1 MPPRQKIFSEKGACC
16 GSKSA
21 LRSIFRLHKSGK
33 NVYNTATFMA
43 ILKQR
48 TLVKSASIAG
58 TSLHTGKPV
67 NLTIKPAEPN
77 CGLKFRR
84 VDLPDKPFIEAS
96 AAKVQTVERATSL
109 AEGSVK
115 VHTVEHILSALTGM
129 GVDNAIIEMDASEP
143 PICDG
148 SAKPFVELIKA
159 AGIQEQDAPCNVW
172 DIRKPVQ
179 VETKGGSIIVIM
191 PAKEFRVSV
200 TAVGPGGRVTQY
212 FDSAITP
219 EIYEK
224 ELADARTFCFY
235 EDIQPLLEKGLI
247 QGGTLDNAIVIK
259 GDQYICAGGLRHHNE
274 CARHKA
280 MDMIG
285 DLILNGRRIL
295 GHVIAVMPGH
305 SVNTQMAA
313 KLQQIFDSLEAKRPT
328 PVTLPIGDAVMNTS
342 EVLNLLPHRYPFM
355 LVDRIL
361 GFEGD
366 RKCIGQKN
374 LTMNELFFQGHFPGH
389 PVMPGVLQLEAMA
402 QVASILMLRIPEN
415 QGKIGYFM
423 SCDKVKWRRPVE
435 PGDVLIIETELTKM
449 RGAIGVAS
457 ARCTVNG
464 EVTCE
469 AELKFMVQEP

>member
-1 MPPRQKIFSEKGACC
+1 
-16 GSKSA
+16 
-21 LRSIFRLHKSGK
+21 
-33 NVYNTATFMA
+33 MA
-43 ILKQR
+43 IIMQR
-48 TLVKSASIAG
+48 TLAKCASMTG

-67 NLTIKPAEPN
+67 KMTIKPADVN
-77 CGLKFRR
+77 TGLTFRR
-84 VDLPDKPFIEAS
+84 IDLPDKPFIPAS

-143 PICDG
+143 PIGDG
-148 SAKPFVELIKA
+148 SAAPFVKMIKQ
-159 AGIQEQDAPCNVW
+159 AGIVEQDEPC
-172 DIRKPVQ
+172 DIWGISEPLEVVNKN
-179 VETKGGSIIVIM
+179 GSRIVIM
-191 PAKEFRVSV
+191 PGKGFSVSV
-200 TAVGPGGRVTQY
+200 TAVGPQGRVTQ
-212 FDSAITP
+212 FFHSEITP
-219 EIYEK
+219 ETYEK
-224 ELADARTFCFY
+224 ELSDARTFCFY

-259 GDQYICAGGLRHHNE
+259 GDEYLCAGGLRHHNE

-285 DLILNGRRIL
+285 DLILNGRRIN
-295 GHVIAVMPGH
+295 GHVIAIMPGH
-305 SVNTQMAA
+305 GINTAMAA
-313 KLQQIFDSLEAKRPT
+313 KLQQTFESLEAMRPK
-328 PVTLPIGDAVMNTS
+328 PFVFPEGNSTLDTN
-342 EVLNLLPHRYPFM
+342 EVLKLLPHRYPFM

-361 GFEGD
+361 GFEGET
-366 RKCIGQKN
+366 KCIGQKN

-402 QVASILMLRIPEN
+402 QVGSILMLRIPEN

-423 SCDKVKWRRPVE
+423 SADKVKWRKPVV
-435 PGDVLIIETELTKM
+435 PGDVLIIETELTKL
-449 RGAIGVAS
+449 RGAIGVAT

-469 AELKFMVQEP
+469 AELKFMVQGR